1 MQFGLIILLIQVV
14 LIVHAAKTGRFW
26 PWGYVILFL
35 LGFGALAYVLVEL
48 VPEWF
53 GSVQGQH
60 ARKRVVSTLDPGK
73 RYRLLTDQ
81 LEVTDTIANRS
92 ALAEECLALGKFDE
106 ALRHYE
112 HILSLPL
119 GDAAYALGKARAQFG
134 LGHPQDTV
142 ATLDDLR
149 ARSPDYQRL
158 TDTCFTPARSKTAA
172 ALRTRWP
179 NIRRTPPIMPAPKR
193 ACPTDSCSTKPVGGQ
208 RRRRSSPRSWPSSS
222 APPNM
227 SGGRRPSG
235 LCSPKRRCGA
245 EGLWIGGSWRD
256 FPRSIWER
264 GVKSSA
270 LPVKSNEPAITP
282 ELIAEHGLKPDEYAR
297 LEKLIGR
304 KPSFTEL
311 GIFSAMWNEHCSYKS
326 SKIHLR
332 TLPTKAQWVIQ
343 GPGENAGVIDIGDG
357 LAVVFKMESH
367 NHPSYIEP
375 YQGAATGVGGIL
387 RDVFTMGARPI
398 ACLNALSFGDPK
410 HPKTRALVGGV
421 VAGIG
426 GYGNSFGVPTVGG
439 EVRFHRRYDGNCL
452 VNAMAVGLADADKI
466 FYSAASGV
474 GMPIVY
480 LGSKTGRDGIHGAS
494 MASAEFGADAE
505 EKRPTVQVGDPFSE
519 KLLLEACLEIMAKG
533 CVIAI
538 QDMGAAGLTCSAV
551 EMGAKGDL
559 GVTLNLDKVPCR
571 EIGMSAYEMMLS
583 ESQERMLM
591 VLKPEKEQEAEAIFR
606 KWGLDFA
613 VVGETTPTKRFIVR
627 HGGAVMADLPIKEL
641 GDEAPVYDRPFAE
654 TEKRK
659 IVQAADVVPP
669 MPTATALEKLIGA
682 PDLCSRRW
690 VWEQYDHV
698 IIGNTVQRPGGD
710 AAVVRINDGPKA
722 LALTSDVTPRY
733 CEADPF
739 EGGMQAV
746 AEAWRN
752 LSAVGAKP
760 LALTDNLNFGNPER
774 PEIMGQLVGCIRGIG
789 EAARALDFPIVSGN
803 VSLYNETNG
812 RAILPT
818 PTIGGVGVLDDF
830 TASMTLRFKAEGEAI
845 LLIGETRGWLG
856 QSVYL
861 REVCGREEGAPPPVD
876 LAAEK
881 RHGEFVRNLI
891 RDGLV
896 TAAHDVSDGG
906 LLVALAEM
914 AIASGIGAVLEGSSA
929 LAAHAFWFGEDQ
941 GRYVVTG
948 KNADLIAERA
958 KVTGVRLTR
967 LGATGGK
974 ALAISGERPIAVAQ
988 LKKSFEGWLPAYM
1001 AGQAA

>member
-1 MQFGLIILLIQVV
+1 MAGTNPAMTVTSNRIK
-14 LIVHAAKTGRFW
+14 A
-26 PWGYVILFL
+26 
-35 LGFGALAYVLVEL
+35 
-48 VPEWF
+48 
-53 GSVQGQH
+53 
-60 ARKRVVSTLDPGK
+60 VS
-73 RYRLLTDQ
+73 
-81 LEVTDTIANRS
+81 
-92 ALAEECLALGKFDE
+92 
-106 ALRHYE
+106 
-112 HILSLPL
+112 
-119 GDAAYALGKARAQFG
+119 
-134 LGHPQDTV
+134 
-142 ATLDDLR
+142 
-149 ARSPDYQRL
+149 
-158 TDTCFTPARSKTAA
+158 
-172 ALRTRWP
+172 
-179 NIRRTPPIMPAPKR
+179 
-193 ACPTDSCSTKPVGGQ
+193 
-208 RRRRSSPRSWPSSS
+208 
-222 APPNM
+222 
-227 SGGRRPSG
+227 
-235 LCSPKRRCGA
+235 
-245 EGLWIGGSWRD
+245 
-256 FPRSIWER
+256 
-264 GVKSSA
+264 
-270 LPVKSNEPAITP
+270 SNEPAITP

-297 LEKLIGR
+297 LKKLIDR
-304 KPSFTEL
+304 VPSFTEL

-332 TLPTKAQWVIQ
+332 TLPTKAPWVIQ

-375 YQGAATGVGGIL
+375 YQGATTGVGGIL

-398 ACLNALSFGDPK
+398 ACLNALSFGEPGN
-410 HPKTRALVGGV
+410 PKTRHLVAGV

-452 VNAMAVGLADADKI
+452 VNAMAVGLAETDKI

-480 LGSKTGRDGIHGAS
+480 LGSKTGRDGIHGAT

-559 GVTLNLDKVPCR
+559 GVTLDLDRVPCR
-571 EIGMSAYEMMLS
+571 ETGMSAYEMMLS

-591 VLKPEKEQEAEAIFR
+591 VLKPEKEKEAEAIFR

-613 VVGETTPTKRFIVR
+613 IVGETTPTRRFLVR

-641 GDEAPVYDRPFAE
+641 GDEAPIYDRKFEASPKQPAIDAI
-654 TEKRK
+654 K
-659 IVQAADVVPP
+659 PP
-669 MPTATALEKLIGA
+669 LGTGDALIKLIGS
-682 PDLCSRRW
+682 PDLCSKRW
-690 VWEQYDHV
+690 VWEQYDNV
-698 IIGNTVQRPGGD
+698 ILGNTVQRPGGD
-710 AAVVRINDGPKA
+710 AAVVRVQDGPKA

-739 EGGMQAV
+739 EGGKQAV

-752 LSAVGAKP
+752 LTAVGARP
-760 LALTDNLNFGNPER
+760 LAVTDNLNFGNPER

-789 EAARALDFPIVSGN
+789 EACRALDFPVVSGN

-818 PTIGGVGVLDDF
+818 PTIGGVGLLDEF
-830 TASMTLRFKAEGEAI
+830 TKSMTLAFKAEGEAI

-856 QSVYL
+856 QSLYL

-876 LAAEK
+876 LAAER
-881 RHGEFVRNLI
+881 RHGDFVRGLI
-891 RDGLV
+891 GDGLV
-896 TAAHDVSDGG
+896 TAVHDVSDGG

-914 AIASGIGAVLEGSSA
+914 ALAGRVGAVLEAPSQIPA
-929 LAAHAFWFGEDQ
+929 NAFWFGEDQ
-941 GRYVVTG
+941 ARYVVT
-948 KNADLIAERA
+948 AVDASAVLRRA
-958 KVTGVRLTR
+958 QAAGVPLTR
-967 LGATGGK
+967 LGATGGTV
-974 ALAISGERPIAVAQ
+974 LAVANERPLPVAD
-988 LKKSFEGWLPAYM
+988 LAARFEGWFPAYM
-1001 AGQAA
+1001 TGPA